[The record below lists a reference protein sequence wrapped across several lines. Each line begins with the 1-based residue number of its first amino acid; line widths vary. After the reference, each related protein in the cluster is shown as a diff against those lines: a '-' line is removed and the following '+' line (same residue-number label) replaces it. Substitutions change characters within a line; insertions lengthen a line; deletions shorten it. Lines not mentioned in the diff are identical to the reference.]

1 MERGSMVEQR
11 TFEIIVSGRVQG
23 VGFRS
28 CVRRIAGR
36 LSVTGEV
43 MNLPDGTVRVL
54 ATTDLIMA
62 EKFVS
67 MLYSCPRAVIR
78 DIRQNDFPYIRFFD
92 FQIRYPDTSIDSH

>member
-1 MERGSMVEQR
+1 MEER
-11 TFEIIVSGRVQG
+11 TYEIIVSGRVQG

-43 MNLPDGTVRVL
+43 MNLPDGTVRIL
-54 ATTDLIMA
+54 ATSDPIMI

-67 MLYSCPRAVIR
+67 MLYGCSRAVIR
-78 DIRQNDFPYIRFFD
+78 DIRQNDISYTRFFD
-92 FQIRYPDTSIDSH
+92 FDIRYPDSPGDAF